1 MRRLAYVF
9 PGQGSQYVGMGENLS
24 QHSKRLFEEASDILH
39 FDLKKLCFEGEMETL
54 TRTDL
59 LQPAI
64 LTVSVGMFR
73 DCMDRFE
80 CEPIVLAGHSLGEF
94 SALCCGGVLQFGDAL
109 SLVKIRGELMQRCA
123 ASADGAMAA
132 ISGLDK
138 AEVEEVCADI
148 TGSEV
153 VGVSGYNSKAQY
165 TISGH
170 RKAVLKAVEML
181 DKKGGRS
188 VLLNVNAA
196 FHSSLMSPMTEEFR
210 SRLELCQF
218 QESRWKVLS
227 NVTAQPHDHVK
238 ENIINRLVRQV
249 VSPVDWASTIEYMIR
264 NEIFM
269 AVEVG
274 PKNVLTKLF
283 KGYPQ
288 MNAFSY
294 ENEEEMTRLGQE
306 LAVPENRLLFISRC
320 LAVAICVKNSNWD
333 ETEYRE
339 KVVEPYQTV
348 QRMYNELCESKEEPT
363 VEQMK
368 QALDMLKTVITAKQ
382 YSDDLGNARIQ
393 EIIKQTGT
401 EVHFIS

>member
-1 MRRLAYVF
+1 MHRLAYVF
-9 PGQGSQYVGMGENLS
+9 PGQGSQYVGMGKKLS
-24 QHSKRLFEEASDILH
+24 QNSKRLFEEASDILH
-39 FDLKKLCFEGEMETL
+39 FDLKKLCFEGKMETL

-73 DCMDRFE
+73 DCIDRFGG
-80 CEPIVLAGHSLGEF
+80 EPTVLAGHSLGEF
-94 SALCCGGVLQFGDAL
+94 SALCCGGVLQFSDAL
-109 SLVKIRGELMQRCA
+109 SLVKVRGELMQKCA

-138 AEVEEVCADI
+138 AEVEEVCREI
-148 TGSEV
+148 TGPEATN
-153 VGVSGYNSKAQY
+153 VSGYNSKTQF

-181 DKKGGRS
+181 DQKGGKS
-188 VLLNVNAA
+188 VLLHVNAA

-210 SRLELCQF
+210 ARLELCEFHQ
-218 QESRWKVLS
+218 SRWKVLS
-227 NVTAQPHDHVK
+227 NVTAQPHDNVK
-238 ENIINRLVRQV
+238 ENIINRLVSQV

-264 NEIFM
+264 NEIFT

-274 PKNVLTKLF
+274 PKHVLTNLF
-283 KGYPQ
+283 KGYPI
-288 MNAFSY
+288 MKAFSY
-294 ENEEEMTRLGQE
+294 ENGEEMVSLGQE

-320 LAVAICVKNSNWD
+320 LAVAICLKNSNWD
-333 ETEYRE
+333 EEEYRE
-339 KVVEPYQTV
+339 KVVSPYQNV

-382 YSDDLGNARIQ
+382 YAEDLGNGRIQ
-393 EIIKQTGT
+393 EIIRQTGT
-401 EVHFIS
+401 EVYFTS